1 MNYTKKQSP
10 ILILFVLLSLQFLF
24 GNNYSLENTV
34 DSKLPK
40 TKLNSKKVVP
50 KNSFYGQLISRW
62 NNLETFNSFKQE
74 RNKEIINNLI
84 QVNKKEW
91 NCVQTSPTAPALDF
105 NVFTLESLKLS
116 TNETEGSVATGG
128 NLTIAGN
135 YQIATNDNGSF
146 EIDNTPV
153 GLLVGGKV
161 IYQSGNSLQ
170 INQNSYIKIGDNQGS
185 TVWYKDQNNA
195 SSNIRITPNSNYN
208 SSPRIL
214 LQTNANQ
221 LNVSSTNN
229 PVFENNLID
238 FSSAFQT
245 LQTNALSLSQ
255 NTNNAKLTNPNGQ
268 PISNTSLPNQVKINL
283 QNGVNYLNVSGND
296 INNVRVFTYNN
307 KPSANKILVIN
318 VNTSDTFNWNVWNQS
333 GIGQQEAHY
342 IIYNFYNTKTLN
354 IKGNSTIEGT
364 IFAPFAN
371 INKSV
376 NQSNIEGQV
385 IGKSF
390 FHSGGEVHSANF
402 TPTITNCNSSNG
414 VAPKSEFTINNIEQC
429 LETNEFIFNNTSNT
443 GATAQPEDPITYTW
457 NFGDGTTSTLMNPT
471 KTYTNSGNFT
481 VSLIATNTFGSDTE
495 TKQLTV
501 KNAINTPVID
511 EITIP
516 SPSGTV
522 SREFT
527 LNNDNYYDSFSW
539 ELISVDSNLYP
550 NQKVVSFDF
559 TAEGSYE
566 LIVTGIK
573 NGCSQSLKHFVIITS
588 EEVST
593 GNNGGT
599 ESESLGDAISKMYV
613 KRKKNSEPT
622 IFVKSEKN
630 IYNKSK
636 LIKNQIYQGK
646 GQTMLDMFPTELVAG
661 NESNVTSPTDIL
673 DYTVADEV
681 LSVDFSINGKTK
693 GVVLGIKTSD
703 KIYNHTKAS
712 CDRLRGAE
720 ILNIQSVE
728 LDGYNFLMQGI
739 KQRNGAIE
747 YAISFVAAKN
757 TSDNNYTIQGNW
769 YVNEYVKFND
779 VFNFQIWSTNPSDTK
794 KLLKDILDNLNGYLP
809 VNQTEILKM
818 PKTFATKISRINSNL
833 IIDFK
838 SVKEG
843 LNTEISM
850 IEIYSETADKLE
862 YRYNPI
868 NTKLI
873 QTLTID
879 IKDGYE
885 YEGLIKVGGEIQ
897 DAFYHADGNW
907 GLDYDARYTEIQEYI
922 VSNNFDR
929 EYNNDEHAI
938 NRNIKIK
945 AVSEYDYLGI
955 YKSLLPGNLSA
966 DYSAYKYLS
975 FTAKGG
981 GGLIEL
987 GLIKS
992 SIEEWKEQ
1000 YRVMIN
1006 LSEDEQSYYIPFENF
1021 TSIGSSKKITADDL
1035 TTVLF
1040 TFLPVE
1046 AKTNDLDLSISNV
1059 KFTKTAALDITT
1071 ETINEFDNK
1080 LITYPN
1086 PTLGNVNIILFSN
1099 TYTKATISL
1108 LDITGKE
1115 IYSSPTILTTGKN
1128 EIEIKPK
1135 VNPGILFLK
1144 VRSNEIN
1151 YGATKIIFR

>member
-10 ILILFVLLSLQFLF
+10 IVILYILLSFQFLF
-24 GNNYSLENTV
+24 GNNDSSENTANF
-34 DSKLPK
+34 KLPK
-40 TKLNSKKVVP
+40 TKLNYLKIVP
-50 KNSFYGQLISRW
+50 KNSFYYQLTSNW
-62 NNLETFNSFKQE
+62 KNLEGF
-74 RNKEIINNLI
+74 INW
-84 QVNKKEW
+84 KKELS
-91 NCVQTSPTAPALDF
+91 CVQTSPTAPALGF
-105 NVFTLESLKLS
+105 NIFTLASLKLS
-116 TNETEGSVATGG
+116 KNETEGSVATGG

-135 YQIATNDNGSF
+135 YQIATNDNGTF
-146 EIDNTPV
+146 EIDNTPI

-170 INQNSYIKIGDNQGS
+170 INQSSYIKIGDNQGS

-245 LQTNALSLSQ
+245 LETNALSLSQ

-268 PISNTSLPNQVKINL
+268 PISNISLPNQVKINL
-283 QNGVNYLNVSGND
+283 QDGVNYLNVTGND

-307 KPSANKILVIN
+307 KPSANKVLVIN

-364 IFAPFAN
+364 IFAPFAD
-371 INKSV
+371 ITKSV
-376 NQSNIEGQV
+376 NQSNIQGQV

-402 TPTITNCNSSNG
+402 TPAITSCSNSNG
-414 VAPKSEFTINNIEQC
+414 VAPTSEFTMTNGEQC
-429 LETNEFIFNNTSNT
+429 LETNKFIFNNTSNT
-443 GATAQPEDPITYTW
+443 GDTSQPEAPITYTW
-457 NFGDGTTSTLMNPT
+457 NFGDGTTSSLMNPT
-471 KTYTNSGNFT
+471 KTYTSSGVFS
-481 VSLIATNTFGSDTE
+481 VSLVATNTFGSDTE
-495 TKQLTV
+495 TKQLTI
-501 KNAINTPVID
+501 KNTINTPVID
-511 EITIP
+511 EITLS
-516 SPSGTV
+516 SPSGSV
-522 SREFT
+522 SKEFT
-527 LNNDNYYDSFSW
+527 LNNDTYYDSFYW
-539 ELISVDSNLYP
+539 ELINVGSNLYP
-550 NQKVVSFDF
+550 NQKVVTFDF

-566 LIVTGIK
+566 LEVTGIK
-573 NGCSQSLKHFVIITS
+573 NGCSQSLKYFVIITS
-588 EEVST
+588 DEVST

-599 ESESLGDAISKMYV
+599 ESESLGDAISKIYV

-622 IFVKSEKN
+622 IFVKSKKN
-630 IYNKSK
+630 IYNKSE
-636 LIKNQIYQGK
+636 LIKNQIYRGK
-646 GQTMLDMFPTELVAG
+646 GQTMLDMFPTELVEG
-661 NESNVTSPTDIL
+661 NESNITSPTDIL

-681 LSVDFSINGKTK
+681 LSVDFSVNGKTK
-693 GVVLGIKTSD
+693 GVVLGIKTTD

-720 ILNIQSVE
+720 ILNIQTVK

-757 TSDNNYTIQGNW
+757 TSDNNYTIQTNW
-769 YVNEYVKFND
+769 YVNEYIKFND
-779 VFNFQIWSTNPSDTK
+779 AYNFQVWSTNPSDTK

-809 VNQTEILKM
+809 VNQTEILKI
-818 PKTFATKISRINSNL
+818 PKTFATKISRVNSNL

-850 IEIYSETADKLE
+850 IEIYSETTDKSE

-868 NTKLI
+868 NTKLK

-885 YEGLIKVGGEIQ
+885 YEGLIKVGDEIQ

-907 GLDYDARYTEIQEYI
+907 GLDFDNRYTEVQEYI

-929 EYNNDEHAI
+929 EYNDDEYAI
-938 NRNIKIK
+938 NRNVKIK

-992 SIEEWKEQ
+992 SVEEWKEQ

-1006 LSEDEQSYYIPFENF
+1006 LSEEEQTYYIPFENF
-1021 TSIGSSKKITADDL
+1021 TSIGSSNKINADDL

-1046 AKTNDLDLSISNV
+1046 AKTNDLDLFISNV
-1059 KFTKTAALDITT
+1059 KFTKTAALDVTT
-1071 ETINEFDNK
+1071 ATINEFDNK

-1086 PTLGNVNIILFSN
+1086 PTLGNVNIILFSKTN
-1099 TYTKATISL
+1099 TKATVSL
-1108 LDITGKE
+1108 FDITGKE
-1115 IYSSPTILTTGKN
+1115 IYTSSTNLTKGKN
-1128 EIEIKPK
+1128 EIEINAK

-1151 YGATKIIFR
+1151 YGTTKIIFR

>member
-1 MNYTKKQSP
+1 MNYTKKQLP
-10 ILILFVLLSLQFLF
+10 IVILYILLSFQFLF
-24 GNNYSLENTV
+24 GNNYSSENTAN
-34 DSKLPK
+34 SSLPK
-40 TKLNSKKVVP
+40 TKLNSTKVVP
-50 KNSFYGQLISRW
+50 KNSFFDKYISNW
-62 NNLETFNSFKQE
+62 KNLETFKYWKQE
-74 RNKEIINNLI
+74 QNPEIINNLI
-84 QVNKKEW
+84 EVNKRER
-91 NCVQTSPTAPALDF
+91 NCVQTSPTAPALGF
-105 NVFTLESLKLS
+105 NIFTLESLKLS
-116 TNETEGSVATGG
+116 TNETEGSIATGG

-135 YQIATNDNGSF
+135 YQIATNDNGTF
-146 EIDNTPV
+146 EIDNTPI

-170 INQNSYIKIGDNQGS
+170 INQNSYIKIGNNQGS

-238 FSSAFQT
+238 FSSAFQK
-245 LQTNALSLSQ
+245 LETNALSLSQ
-255 NTNNAKLTNPNGQ
+255 NTNNAQLTNPNGQ
-268 PISNTSLPNQVKINL
+268 PISNSSLPNQVKINL
-283 QNGVNYLNVSGND
+283 QNGVNYLNINGND
-296 INNVRVFTYNN
+296 LNNVSVFTYNN

-333 GIGQQEAHY
+333 GIGQQEAPY

-364 IFAPFAN
+364 IFAPFAD
-371 INKSV
+371 IKKSV

-402 TPTITNCNSSNG
+402 TPAITNCSNTNG
-414 VAPKSEFTINNIEQC
+414 IAPTSEFNLNNEEQC
-429 LETNEFIFNNTSNT
+429 YETNEFIFNNTSNT

-457 NFGDGTTSTLMNPT
+457 NFGDGTTSTLMNPS
-471 KTYTNSGNFT
+471 KTYTSSGVFT
-481 VSLIATNTFGSDTE
+481 VSLVATNTFGSDTE

-501 KNAINTPVID
+501 KNAINTPVIN
-511 EITIP
+511 EITLP
-516 SPSGTV
+516 SPSGAVT
-522 SREFT
+522 REFT
-527 LNNDNYYDSFSW
+527 LNNDTYYDSFYW
-539 ELISVDSNLYP
+539 ELINVGSNLYP
-550 NQKVVSFDF
+550 NQKVVTFDF
-559 TAEGSYE
+559 TAEGAYE
-566 LIVTGIK
+566 LTVTGIK
-573 NGCSQSLKHFVIITS
+573 NGCSQTLKHSVIITS

-613 KRKKNSEPT
+613 KRKKNSKPT
-622 IFVKSEKN
+622 IFVKSKKN
-630 IYNKSK
+630 IYNKSV

-646 GQTMLDMFPTELVAG
+646 GQTLLDMFPTELVTG

-693 GVVLGIKTSD
+693 GVVLGIKTTD

-720 ILNIQSVE
+720 ILNIQTVE
-728 LDGYNFLMQGI
+728 LDGYNFLMQSI

-757 TSDNNYTIQGNW
+757 TNDNNYTIQTNW
-769 YVNEYVKFND
+769 YVNEYIKFND
-779 VFNFQIWSTNPSDTK
+779 VFNFQVWSTNPGYTK
-794 KLLKDILDNLNGYLP
+794 KLLKDILDNLNRYLP
-809 VNQTEILKM
+809 VNQTEILKI

-850 IEIYSETADKLE
+850 IEIYSETTDKLE
-862 YRYNPI
+862 HRYNPI
-868 NTKLI
+868 NTKLK

-885 YEGLIKVGGEIQ
+885 YEGLIKVGDEIQ

-907 GLDYDARYTEIQEYI
+907 GLDYDSQYTVVQEYI

-938 NRNIKIK
+938 NRNVKIK

-1000 YRVMIN
+1000 YRIMIN
-1006 LSEDEQSYYIPFENF
+1006 LSEEEQTYYIPFENF
-1021 TSIGSSKKITADDL
+1021 VSIGSSNKITADDL
-1035 TTVLF
+1035 TTVIF

-1046 AKTNDLDLSISNV
+1046 AKTNHLDLSISNL
-1059 KFTKTAALDITT
+1059 KFTKNASLDVTT
-1071 ETINEFDNK
+1071 EAINEFENK

-1086 PTLGNVNIILFSN
+1086 PTLGNVNVILFSN
-1099 TYTKATISL
+1099 TNTKGTLSL
-1108 LDITGKE
+1108 FDITGKE
-1115 IYSSPTILTTGKN
+1115 IYSSTTILTKGKN
-1128 EIEIKPK
+1128 EIEINPK

-1144 VRSNEIN
+1144 VRSKEIN
-1151 YGATKIIFR
+1151 YGTTKIIFR